1 MNRFKRNIYKTSE
14 SQTVILDPFDY
25 IIVTYQYTPP
35 SGEDYDLDTITAL
48 RYQSG
53 ILSGTTSN
61 NILGTLNNLPTTGCS
76 GRFFTPNTISVI
88 QDSYLAWGGDDN
100 IQAQEGTFGES
111 VVINFKNL
119 GTTETG
125 GIVTSNDV
133 VVDLYAGWH
142 SGTILYPINIKYE
155 TFIGGVITREIV
167 GGLETNRFVVD
178 ATVQNPGGTR
188 VPITL
193 SESPTPKNITS
204 GNCSAGVDGSN
215 AKQKVASVFFNL
227 LTKVARVEFY

>member
-1 MNRFKRNIYKTSE
+1 MNNFKRNIYKTSE
-14 SQTVILDPFDY
+14 SDVIILDSFDY

-48 RYQSG
+48 RYQSDT
-53 ILSGTTSN
+53 LSGTTSN

-76 GRFFTPNTISVI
+76 GRFFTPNTVSVI

-100 IQAQEGTFGES
+100 IQTQEGTFGES

-125 GIVTSNDV
+125 GIVTSNEV

-142 SGTILYPINIKYE
+142 SGTTLYPINVKYE
-155 TFIGGVITREIV
+155 TFIGGVISREIV
-167 GGLETNRFVVD
+167 SGIETNRFV
-178 ATVQNPGGTR
+178 TTGTS
-188 VPITL
+188 V
-193 SESPTPKNITS
+193 SSPQISNLKNITL
-204 GNCSAGVDGSN
+204 GICSAGIDGVN